1 MQAISHLPVSVAA
14 ILAVEMPHTDR
25 EIDTLSNDTVA
36 ALNALLPVLSRS
48 KETLQENFNDEQQVR
63 ENGINEL

>member
-14 ILAVEMPHTDR
+14 ILAVEIPQTDR
-25 EIDTLSNDTVA
+25 EINTLSNETVA

-48 KETLQENFNDEQQVR
+48 KEILQENFNDEQQV
-63 ENGINEL
+63 